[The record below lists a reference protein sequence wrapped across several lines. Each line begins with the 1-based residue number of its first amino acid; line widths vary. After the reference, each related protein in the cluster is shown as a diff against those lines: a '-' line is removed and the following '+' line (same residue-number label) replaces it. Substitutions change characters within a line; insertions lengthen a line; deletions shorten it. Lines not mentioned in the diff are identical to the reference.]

1 MHPRPPDEYLLRV
14 MAWMFRVRDLLRPR
28 ERILAEINIQPGL
41 RLLDYGCGPGGYAIP
56 AARMVG

>member
-1 MHPRPPDEYLLRV
+1 
-14 MAWMFRVRDLLRPR
+14 MAWMFPEGIHTDRVRVPLLPR
-28 ERILAEINIQPGL
+28 ERVLAEINIQPGL